1 MTMSNIK
8 YENIKNTIDDYI
20 SKAIKDLV
28 DNIILYKSII
38 EVKDNKFGIV
48 DDLKFNELL
57 DKLRKSCDLYSDIL
71 TTDKRIIILIY
82 LSKFVLKKLK
92 KNEIL
97 NLNAK
102 NQSTINNKANNN
114 IENINNKV
122 VYNEKNTSKQ
132 GDVSIYSKMAINPEK
147 KNRKFETKFEN

>member
-1 MTMSNIK
+1 MTMSNRK

-38 EVKDNKFGIV
+38 GVKDNKFGIV

-92 KNEIL
+92 K
-97 NLNAK
+97 
-102 NQSTINNKANNN
+102 
-114 IENINNKV
+114 
-122 VYNEKNTSKQ
+122 
-132 GDVSIYSKMAINPEK
+132 M
-147 KNRKFETKFEN
+147 KF